1 MLLILLK
8 ELLGCVIL
16 HGLNPI
22 IVVLKFVSQF
32 LEGMYGAMQQLMM
45 RKHKLML
52 QNNEII
58 LKKYLEMKVIE
69 QSHALETNFQDTFL
83 YEASKVL
90 CVKGNRLIKKSYIIA
105 SLVFYKVLDDQ
116 SIFFLIYTILNQ
128 KLFIKIRMICV
139 RVMFPEVT

>member
-1 MLLILLK
+1 MK
-8 ELLGCVIL
+8 GTY
-16 HGLNPI
+16 GLRGSSRSESKHSSVTN
-22 IVVLKFVSQF
+22 FESQF
-32 LEGMYGAMQQLMM
+32 LEGIHGAMQQLIM
-45 RKHKLML
+45 RQHKLML
-52 QNNEII
+52 QNNKII
-58 LKKYLEMKVIE
+58 LKQYLEMRVIE
-69 QSHALETNFQDTFL
+69 QSYTLKTNFKDIFL

-128 KLFIKIRMICV
+128 KLFIKIRMIYV

>member
-1 MLLILLK
+1 M
-8 ELLGCVIL
+8 
-16 HGLNPI
+16 
-22 IVVLKFVSQF
+22 
-32 LEGMYGAMQQLMM
+32 EGIHGAMQQLMM
-45 RKHKLML
+45 RQHKLMF

-58 LKKYLEMKVIE
+58 FKQYLEMRVIE

-90 CVKGNRLIKKSYIIA
+90 CVKGYRLIKKSNINA

-139 RVMFPEVT
+139 RVMFPELT